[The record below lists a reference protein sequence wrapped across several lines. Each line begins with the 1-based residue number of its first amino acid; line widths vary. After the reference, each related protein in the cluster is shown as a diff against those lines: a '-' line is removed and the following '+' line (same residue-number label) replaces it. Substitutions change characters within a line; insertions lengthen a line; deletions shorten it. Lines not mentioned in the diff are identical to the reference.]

1 MRKPFFH
8 LAAAALIGLAMT
20 MGAAKAQSVMKVCGE
35 QWKAAKAAG
44 TTNGETWPQFLAQCR
59 AQQKG
64 SAATAA
70 PTVAPAPAAP
80 APTYGQAPPSGAV
93 KTTSQ
98 CDAEYAAN
106 KAAIKASGQTKRAF
120 VAACRAG
127 SQTIPQGT
135 AAAPPP
141 TYNQPAAPAPAPAP
155 APSTG
160 SLFPS
165 SQPAAPAAAPAPG
178 PAPTTYSPAPSATGA
193 GQFTSDQQARAHCPS
208 DTIVWVNTKSGIYH
222 FAGTHNYGTTKH
234 GTYMCEA
241 DAKAAGDRAAE
252 NERHP

>member
-98 CDAEYAAN
+98 CDAEYAAKQGRN
-106 KAAIKASGQTKRAF
+106 QSVRANQAR
-120 VAACRAG
+120 VRRRLPRWQPNDSAG
-127 SQTIPQGT
+127 
-135 AAAPPP
+135 
-141 TYNQPAAPAPAPAP
+141 NRRCPATNVQSA
-155 APSTG
+155 G
-160 SLFPS
+160 CS
-165 SQPAAPAAAPAPG
+165 SSSAR
-178 PAPTTYSPAPSATGA
+178 PSAVYR
-193 GQFTSDQQARAHCPS
+193 FTFPLVATRCSSRSPRVGSSPND
-208 DTIVWVNTKSGIYH
+208 V
-222 FAGTHNYGTTKH
+222 
-234 GTYMCEA
+234 
-241 DAKAAGDRAAE
+241 
-252 NERHP
+252 